1 MTGCL
6 GEGVACEPP
15 PEVADTTSGVARGH
29 PQGWVY
35 VLIYF
40 WQVMGNANALMQSDG
55 WAALITYWRQS

>member
-15 PEVADTTSGVARGH
+15 PEVAGTTSGVARGH

-40 WQVMGNANALMQSDG
+40 
-55 WAALITYWRQS
+55 